1 MRNVLQLLRERG
13 FVQQVTHEEE
23 LEKMLQSETV
33 TAYVGFDPTADSL
46 HLGHLL
52 PLIALKHLQ
61 EAGHRPIVLLGGGTA
76 MIGDPTGK
84 TEMRKLLSQ
93 EQIAANAEA
102 IRRQVDSLLGHDRVL
117 VLNNADWLLPLN
129 YVTFLREIGVHFSVN
144 RMLTAECFRTRW
156 ERGLS
161 FIEFNYMLLQAYDF
175 LTLYRRYGC
184 RLQMGGDDQWSNIL
198 AGADLIRRVEGV
210 EAYGLTFPLL
220 VTSSGKK
227 MGKTEAGAVWLDAN
241 KTSPYEFYQYWRNVE
256 DSDVGRFLALYTF
269 LPMEEVRRLAALPGE
284 EINEAKRVL
293 AYEVT
298 RLVHGKAAA
307 EAARDASDAF
317 FGGGRAGDG
326 AVSPGAGAEGRAV
339 KRLLPGVPT
348 VEVSREELARGIPV
362 LDLLVRAG
370 LVSSRSEGRRL
381 IDQRGI
387 EVNGERVESIEREI
401 GMDDVEA
408 GLITLRKGKKT
419 YRQVVVVDK

>member
-1 MRNVLQLLRERG
+1 MSNVLQLLRERG

-23 LEKMLQSETV
+23 LGRLLQSEEV

-61 EAGHRPIVLLGGGTA
+61 DAGHRPIVLLGGGTA

-84 TEMRKLLSQ
+84 TEMRRLLTR
-93 EQIAANAEA
+93 EQIDANAA
-102 IRRQVDSLLGHDRVL
+102 SIRLQVERFLDLDRAL
-117 VLNNADWLLPLN
+117 VLNNADWLLPIN
-129 YVTFLREIGVHFSVN
+129 YVSFLREIGVHFSVN
-144 RMLTAECFRTRW
+144 RMLTAECFRTRL

-175 LTLYRRYGC
+175 LTLFRRYGC

-198 AGADLIRRVEGV
+198 AGADLIRRVEGA
-210 EAYGLTFPLL
+210 EAYALTFPLL

-227 MGKTEAGAVWLDAN
+227 MGKTEAGAVWLSPE

-256 DSDVGRFLALYTF
+256 DGDVARFLSLYTF
-269 LPMEEVRRLAALPGE
+269 LPMDEVRRLAALPGE
-284 EINEAKRVL
+284 QINEAKRVL

-298 RLVHGKAAA
+298 RLVHGEGEAKAARA
-307 EAARDASDAF
+307 ASDAF
-317 FGGGRAGDG
+317 FGGGA
-326 AVSPGAGAEGRAV
+326 AAGAGNNGAGEEAAV
-339 KRLLPGVPT
+339 RQLLPGVPAI
-348 VEVSREELARGIPV
+348 EVNRDEVARGIPV

-370 LVSSRSEGRRL
+370 LTSSRSEGRRL

-401 GMDDVEA
+401 GLADVEA

-419 YRQVVVVDK
+419 YRQVVVTGR

>member
-1 MRNVLQLLRERG
+1 MSNVLQLLRERG

-23 LEKMLQSETV
+23 LGRLLQSEEV

-61 EAGHRPIVLLGGGTA
+61 DAGHRPIVLLGGGTA

-84 TEMRKLLSQ
+84 TEMRKLLTR
-93 EQIAANAEA
+93 EQIDANAA
-102 IRRQVDSLLGHDRVL
+102 SIRLQVERFLDLDRAL
-117 VLNNADWLLPLN
+117 VLNNADWLLPIN
-129 YVTFLREIGVHFSVN
+129 YVSFLREIGVHFSVN
-144 RMLTAECFRTRW
+144 RMLTAECFRTRL

-175 LTLYRRYGC
+175 LTLFRRYGC

-198 AGADLIRRVEGV
+198 AGADLIRRVEGA
-210 EAYGLTFPLL
+210 EAYVLTFPLL

-227 MGKTEAGAVWLDAN
+227 MGKTEAGAVWLSPE

-256 DSDVGRFLALYTF
+256 DGDVARFLSLYTF
-269 LPMEEVRRLAALPGE
+269 LPMDEVRRLAALPGE
-284 EINEAKRVL
+284 QINEAKRVL

-298 RLVHGKAAA
+298 RLVHGEGEAKAARA
-307 EAARDASDAF
+307 ASDAF
-317 FGGGRAGDG
+317 FGGGA
-326 AVSPGAGAEGRAV
+326 AAGAGNNGAGEEAAV
-339 KRLLPGVPT
+339 RQLLPGVPAI
-348 VEVSREELARGIPV
+348 EVNRDELARGIPV

-370 LVSSRSEGRRL
+370 LTSSRSEGRRL

-401 GMDDVEA
+401 GLADVEA

-419 YRQVVVVDK
+419 YCQVVVTGR

>member
-1 MRNVLQLLRERG
+1 MSNVLQLLRERG

-23 LEKMLQSETV
+23 LGRLLQSEEV

-61 EAGHRPIVLLGGGTA
+61 DAGHRPIVLLGGGTA

-84 TEMRKLLSQ
+84 TEMRKLLTR
-93 EQIAANAEA
+93 EQIDANAA
-102 IRRQVDSLLGHDRVL
+102 SIRLQVERFLDLDRAL
-117 VLNNADWLLPLN
+117 VLNNADWLLPVN
-129 YVTFLREIGVHFSVN
+129 YVSFLREIGVHFSVN
-144 RMLTAECFRTRW
+144 RMLTAECFRTRL

-175 LTLYRRYGC
+175 LTLFRRYGC

-198 AGADLIRRVEGV
+198 AGADLIRRVEGA
-210 EAYGLTFPLL
+210 EAYVLTFPLL

-227 MGKTEAGAVWLDAN
+227 MGKTEAGAVWLSPE

-256 DSDVGRFLALYTF
+256 DGDVARFLSLYTF
-269 LPMEEVRRLAALPGE
+269 LPMDEVRRLAALPGE
-284 EINEAKRVL
+284 QINEAKRVL

-298 RLVHGKAAA
+298 RLVHGEGEAKAARA
-307 EAARDASDAF
+307 ASDAF
-317 FGGGRAGDG
+317 FGGGA
-326 AVSPGAGAEGRAV
+326 AAGAGNNGAGEDAAV
-339 KRLLPGVPT
+339 RQLLPGVPAI
-348 VEVSREELARGIPV
+348 EVNRDELARGIPV

-370 LVSSRSEGRRL
+370 LTSSRSEGRRL

-401 GMDDVEA
+401 GLADVEA

-419 YRQVVVVDK
+419 YRQVVVIGR